1 MADPGQDVYIE
12 LPLLE
17 LALLLGSAV
26 TELRVELH
34 AESREPG
41 RLFNVIGLAILL
53 LCGPGNGD
61 GFRLEDDDCW
71 LRRYFPISG
80 IGWGVVAL

>member
-1 MADPGQDVYIE
+1 MADPGLDAYIE

-34 AESREPG
+34 ADSREPG
-41 RLFNVIGLAILL
+41 RLFNVIGLLL
-53 LCGPGNGD
+53 
-61 GFRLEDDDCW
+61 
-71 LRRYFPISG
+71 
-80 IGWGVVAL
+80 